1 MDRAGYLPD
10 TLIALVTQAQC
21 GQIDAFGRLVG
32 ATQGMTY
39 GVAFSVLHDVS
50 LAQDATQEA
59 YLRAFR
65 RIGELQEPGGFI
77 VWLRRIVITVAL
89 NMRRARRLT
98 LLRLEDVEEVPV
110 LDEAE
115 TVWSERQ
122 RHRLSTALLSLSGE
136 ERRLCDRRYHGRW
149 TMAQLANA
157 AGVDESTM
165 RKRLQRVRDKLRKE
179 IEVAE
184 QREVGPRHIPED
196 LPAKIVE
203 LLAHPRLTDIP
214 TNPVGSVLSQL
225 RAVYADFV
233 EREVPEVIDFSE
245 ARTTIGDVALYIDP
259 SELHRVDDRRV
270 LRYDLTL
277 PLLMSTKYTGEPL
290 RVWTSGKAYRR
301 GPVDA
306 KHLEAFHQAEAFRL
320 DEHRRLDQWA
330 LTSTVLQSVDRV
342 LPGRTL
348 KIVPTRYP
356 MCKQAWELE
365 VEDDGQWLEI
375 LAWGVFTDE
384 IVAHVGGDPS
394 CHTAIGVGYGLER
407 LAMVRYRI
415 DDIRKIDV
423 TNAA

>member
-1 MDRAGYLPD
+1 MDRTSRPTD
-10 TLIALVTQAQC
+10 PLIALVIQAQF
-21 GQIDAFGRLVG
+21 GQLDAFGRLVG
-32 ATQGMTY
+32 GTQAMAY
-39 GVAFSVLHDVS
+39 GAAFSVLRDHG

-65 RIGELQEPGGFI
+65 RIGELKEPGGFI
-77 VWLRRIVITVAL
+77 VWLRRIVISVAL
-89 NMRRARRLT
+89 NMRRARRTT
-98 LLRLEDVEEVPV
+98 LLRLEDADDVPV

-115 TVWSERQ
+115 TRWSELQ
-122 RHRLSTALLSLSGE
+122 RHRLSAALLSLTGE

-149 TMAQLANA
+149 TTAQLADA
-157 AGVDESTM
+157 AGVDEGTM

-184 QREVGPRHIPED
+184 QREVGPEQIPGD

-214 TNPVGSVLSQL
+214 TNPVGSVLTQL
-225 RAVYADFV
+225 RAVYAEYT

-245 ARTTIGDVALYIDP
+245 AQRTIGDVALYIDP

-277 PLLMSTKYTGEPL
+277 PLLISTRYTGEPL

-306 KHLEAFHQAEAFRL
+306 KHLEAFHQAEAFCL

-330 LTSTVLQSVDRV
+330 LTSTVLQSVDRL
-342 LPGRTL
+342 LPGRAL
-348 KIVPTRYP
+348 KIVPTIYP

-375 LAWGVFTDE
+375 LAWGVFTDQ
-384 IVAHVGGDPS
+384 IVAHLGGDPS
-394 CHTAIGVGYGLER
+394 RHAAIGVGYGLER

>member
-1 MDRAGYLPD
+1 MERGPLTD
-10 TLIALVTQAQC
+10 TVIGWVREAQC
-21 GQIDAFGRLVG
+21 GQLDAFERLVSD
-32 ATQGMTY
+32 TQAMAY
-39 GVAFSVLHDVS
+39 AVAFSVLRDAG

-65 RIGELQEPGGFI
+65 RINELQEPGGFI
-77 VWLRRIVITVAL
+77 AWLRRIVITVAL
-89 NMRRARRLT
+89 NMRRARRHT
-98 LLRLEDVEEVPV
+98 LLQLEDIADVPV
-110 LDEAE
+110 LDEME
-115 TVWSERQ
+115 TVWSEHQ
-122 RHRLSTALLSLSGE
+122 RHRLSAALLSLSGE
-136 ERRLCDRRYHGRW
+136 ERLLCDRRYHGRW
-149 TMAQLANA
+149 TMAQLAHS
-157 AGVDESTM
+157 AGVDESAM
-165 RKRLQRVRDKLRKE
+165 RKRLQRIRDKLRKE

-184 QREVGPRHIPED
+184 QRDVGPRHSPED

-203 LLAHPRLTDIP
+203 LLAQPRLTDIP

-259 SELHRVDDRRV
+259 SELHRVDERRV

-277 PLLMSTKYTGEPL
+277 PLLMSTTYTGEPL

-306 KHLEAFHQAEAFRL
+306 KHLEAFHQAEAFSL

-365 VEDDGQWLEI
+365 VEDEGQWLEI

-384 IVAHVGGDPS
+384 IVARVGGDPS

-407 LAMVRYRI
+407 LAMIRYRI

>member
-1 MDRAGYLPD
+1 MDRTSRPTD
-10 TLIALVTQAQC
+10 PLIALVNQAQC
-21 GQIDAFGRLVG
+21 GQLDAFGRLVSGTQAMAYG
-32 ATQGMTY
+32 A
-39 GVAFSVLHDVS
+39 AFSVLRDRS

-65 RIGELQEPGGFI
+65 RISELKEPGGFI
-77 VWLRRIVITVAL
+77 VWLRRIVISVAL
-89 NMRRARRLT
+89 NMRRARRTT
-98 LLRLEDVEEVPV
+98 LLRLEDAEDVPV

-115 TVWSERQ
+115 TRWSALQ
-122 RHRLSTALLSLSGE
+122 RHRLGAALLSLTGE

-149 TMAQLANA
+149 TTAQLADA
-157 AGVDESTM
+157 AGVDEGTM

-184 QREVGPRHIPED
+184 QREVGPDQIPED

-214 TNPVGSVLSQL
+214 TNPVGSVLTQL
-225 RAVYADFV
+225 RAVYAGYT

-245 ARTTIGDVALYIDP
+245 AQRTIGDVALYIDP

-277 PLLMSTKYTGEPL
+277 PLLISTRYTGEPL

-301 GPVDA
+301 GPIDA
-306 KHLEAFHQAEAFRL
+306 KHLEAFHQAEAFYL

-330 LTSTVLQSVDRV
+330 LTSTVLQSVDRI
-342 LPGRTL
+342 LPGRAL
-348 KIVPTRYP
+348 KIVPTAYP

-375 LAWGVFTDE
+375 LAWGVFTDQ
-384 IVAHVGGDPS
+384 IVAHLGGDPLR
-394 CHTAIGVGYGLER
+394 HAAIGVGYGLER